1 MGREKKNFLFMD
13 SWMALFKTMPSQEAG
28 DLIKAVCAFVQGEK
42 VDLENPLVLSM
53 FNFIKGQIEE
63 NTEAYR
69 AKCEKQ
75 AEYGRMGSAKRWGE
89 KEKAIEEKSYPT
101 ENHSYPISENGYP
114 IEKDSYPI
122 SEDSHPIENDSY
134 PISENGYPIENDS
147 YPISE
152 NGYPINCDRVE
163 WHKDKDKDNDKDILP
178 PYSPP
183 KGGKADS
190 SLRSESRENVSV
202 YTPPKTDRTDYQAVL
217 DAFHESC
224 SSLPKVLKLSD
235 SRKKAI
241 KARLNDF
248 GLEEIKRAF
257 VLTEQ
262 SDFLKG
268 TNTNGWQA
276 SFDWLMKPANL
287 TKVLEGNYEN
297 RASPG
302 KKSMWGEDDYLNKL
316 ANGEVSLSDD
326 LLVGEVIEE
335 VEV

>member
-1 MGREKKNFLFMD
+1 MGKEKKNFLFMD
-13 SWMALFKTMPSQEAG
+13 SWVTLIDSMPIQEVG
-28 DLIKAVCAFVQGEK
+28 ILMKAVCAFVRGNEVK
-42 VDLENPLVLSM
+42 IENPMVSAVFTL
-53 FNFIKGQIEE
+53 IKAQIEE
-63 NTEAYR
+63 NTEAYK

-75 AEYGRMGSAKRWGE
+75 AEYGRKGSTKRWGE

-114 IEKDSYPI
+114 IEK
-122 SEDSHPIENDSY
+122 
-134 PISENGYPIENDS
+134 DS

-190 SLRSESRENVSV
+190 SLRSESRENVAV

-217 DAFHESC
+217 DAFQESC
-224 SSLPKVLKLSD
+224 PSLPKVLKLSE

-248 GLEEIKRAF
+248 GLEDIKRAF
-257 VLTEQ
+257 ALTEQ

-268 TNTNGWQA
+268 TNATGWQA
-276 SFDWLMKPANL
+276 GFDWLMKPANL

-297 RASPG
+297 KHKAGKPG
-302 KKSMWGEDDYLNKL
+302 SMFGEDDYLAKV
-316 ANGEVSLSDD
+316 ARGEASIMDGWFGGVAE
-326 LLVGEVIEE
+326 GG
-335 VEV
+335 

>member
-1 MGREKKNFLFMD
+1 MGKEKKNFLFMD
-13 SWMALFKTMPSQEAG
+13 SWVTLIESMPIQEVG
-28 DLIKAVCAFVQGEK
+28 ILMKAVCAFVRGNEVK
-42 VDLENPLVLSM
+42 IENPMVSAVFTL
-53 FNFIKGQIEE
+53 IKAQIEE
-63 NTEAYR
+63 NTEAYK

-75 AEYGRMGSAKRWGE
+75 AEYGRKGSAKRWGE

-122 SEDSHPIENDSY
+122 SEDSHPIESN
-134 PISENGYPIENDS
+134 S

-163 WHKDKDKDNDKDILP
+163 WHKDKDNDKDILP

-202 YTPPKTDRTDYQAVL
+202 YTPPKTVRTDYQAVL
-217 DAFHESC
+217 DAFHASC
-224 SSLPKVLKLSD
+224 PSLPKVLKLSD

-241 KARLNDF
+241 KARLSDF
-248 GLEEIKRAF
+248 GMDEIKRAF
-257 VLTEQ
+257 ALTEQ

-268 TNTNGWQA
+268 TNATGWQA
-276 SFDWLMKPANL
+276 GFDWLMKPANL

-297 RASPG
+297 KHKAG
-302 KKSMWGEDDYLNKL
+302 KAGSMFRDDDYLAKV
-316 ANGEVSLSDD
+316 ARGEASIMDEWFGGVAE
-326 LLVGEVIEE
+326 GG
-335 VEV
+335 

>member
-1 MGREKKNFLFMD
+1 MEKEKKNLLFMH

-28 DLIKAVCAFVQGEK
+28 DLIKAVCAFVQGEN
-42 VDLENPLVLSM
+42 VDLENPLVLAM

-89 KEKAIEEKSYPT
+89 KEKAIEENSHPI
-101 ENHSYPISENGYP
+101 ENNSYPISENGYP
-114 IEKDSYPI
+114 IAE
-122 SEDSHPIENDSY
+122 
-134 PISENGYPIENDS
+134 DS

-152 NGYPINCDRVE
+152 NGYPINSDRVE
-163 WHKDKDKDNDKDILP
+163 WHKDKDKDKDKDNDKDILP

-217 DAFHESC
+217 DAFHELC
-224 SSLPKVLKLSD
+224 PSLPKVLKLSD

-257 VLTEQ
+257 ALTEQ

-268 TNTNGWQA
+268 TNATGWQA
-276 SFDWLMKPANL
+276 GFDWLMKPANL

-297 RASPG
+297 KHKAGKPG
-302 KKSMWGEDDYLNKL
+302 SMFGEDDYLAKV
-316 ANGEVSLSDD
+316 ARGEASIMDEWFGGVAE
-326 LLVGEVIEE
+326 GG
-335 VEV
+335 

>member
-1 MGREKKNFLFMD
+1 MGKEKKNFLFMD
-13 SWMALFKTMPSQEAG
+13 SWVTLIESMPIQEVG
-28 DLIKAVCAFVQGEK
+28 ILMKAVCAFVRGNEVK
-42 VDLENPLVLSM
+42 IENPMVSAVFTL
-53 FNFIKGQIEE
+53 IKVQIEE
-63 NTEAYR
+63 NTEAYK

-75 AEYGRMGSAKRWGE
+75 AEYGRKGSAKRWGE
-89 KEKAIEEKSYPT
+89 KEKAIEENSYPT
-101 ENHSYPISENGYP
+101 ESDSYPISENGYP

-122 SEDSHPIENDSY
+122 SEDSHPIA
-134 PISENGYPIENDS
+134 
-147 YPISE
+147 E

-163 WHKDKDKDNDKDILP
+163 WHKDKDKDKVKDNDKDILP

-202 YTPPKTDRTDYQAVL
+202 YTPPKTARTDYQAVL

-224 SSLPKVLKLSD
+224 PSLPKVLKLSD

-257 VLTEQ
+257 AITEQ

-268 TNTNGWQA
+268 TNATGWQA
-276 SFDWLMKPANL
+276 GFDWLMKPANL

-297 RASPG
+297 KHKAG
-302 KKSMWGEDDYLNKL
+302 KAGSMFGEDDYLAKV
-316 ANGEVSLSDD
+316 ARGEASIM
-326 LLVGEVIEE
+326 GEWFGEAE
-335 VEV
+335 GG

>member
-1 MGREKKNFLFMD
+1 MGKEKKNFLFMD
-13 SWMALFKTMPSQEAG
+13 SWVTLIESMPIQEVG
-28 DLIKAVCAFVQGEK
+28 ILMKAVCAFVRGNEVK
-42 VDLENPLVLSM
+42 IENPMVSAVFTL
-53 FNFIKGQIEE
+53 IKAQIEE
-63 NTEAYR
+63 NTEAYK

-75 AEYGRMGSAKRWGE
+75 AEYGRKGSTKRWGE
-89 KEKAIEEKSYPT
+89 KEKAIEENSCPT
-101 ENHSYPISENGYP
+101 ENNSYPISENGYP

-122 SEDSHPIENDSY
+122 SEDGHPIESN
-134 PISENGYPIENDS
+134 S

-163 WHKDKDKDNDKDILP
+163 WHKDKDNDKDILP

-190 SLRSESRENVSV
+190 SLRSESRENVAV

-224 SSLPKVLKLSD
+224 PSLPKVIKLSD

-248 GLEEIKRAF
+248 GLDEIKRAF
-257 VLTEQ
+257 ALTEQ

-276 SFDWLMKPANL
+276 GFDWLMKPANL

-297 RASPG
+297 KHKAGKPG
-302 KKSMWGEDDYLNKL
+302 SMFGEDDYLAKV
-316 ANGEVSLSDD
+316 ARGEASIMDEWFGGVAE
-326 LLVGEVIEE
+326 GG
-335 VEV
+335 

>member
-1 MGREKKNFLFMD
+1 MGKEKKNFLFMD
-13 SWMALFKTMPSQEAG
+13 SWVTLIDSMPIQEVG
-28 DLIKAVCAFVQGEK
+28 ILMKAVCAFVRGNEVK
-42 VDLENPLVLSM
+42 IENPMVSAVFTL
-53 FNFIKGQIEE
+53 IKAQIEE
-63 NTEAYR
+63 NTEAYK

-75 AEYGRMGSAKRWGE
+75 AEYGRKGSTKRWGE
-89 KEKAIEEKSYPT
+89 KEKAIEENSYPIS
-101 ENHSYPISENGYP
+101 ENGYPIEENSYPISENGYP

-122 SEDSHPIENDSY
+122 SE
-134 PISENGYPIENDS
+134 NGYPIEKDS

-190 SLRSESRENVSV
+190 SLRSESRENVAV
-202 YTPPKTDRTDYQAVL
+202 YTPPKTVRTDYQEVL
-217 DAFHESC
+217 DAFRGLC
-224 SSLPKVLKLSD
+224 PSLPKVLKLSD

-257 VLTEQ
+257 ALTEQ

-268 TNTNGWQA
+268 NNANGWQA
-276 SFDWLMKPANL
+276 GFDWLMKPANL

-297 RASPG
+297 KHKTGKPG
-302 KKSMWGEDDYLNKL
+302 SMFGEDDYLAKV
-316 ANGEVSLSDD
+316 ARGEASIMDGWFGGVAE
-326 LLVGEVIEE
+326 G
-335 VEV
+335 

>member
-1 MGREKKNFLFMD
+1 MGKEKKNFLFMD
-13 SWMALFKTMPSQEAG
+13 SWVTLIDSMPIQEVG
-28 DLIKAVCAFVQGEK
+28 ILMKAVCAFVRGNEVK
-42 VDLENPLVLSM
+42 IENPMVSAVFTL
-53 FNFIKGQIEE
+53 IKAQIEE
-63 NTEAYR
+63 NTEAYK

-75 AEYGRMGSAKRWGE
+75 AEYGRKGSTKRWGE

-122 SEDSHPIENDSY
+122 SE
-134 PISENGYPIENDS
+134 
-147 YPISE
+147 

-163 WHKDKDKDNDKDILP
+163 WHKDKDNDKDILP

-190 SLRSESRENVSV
+190 SLRSESRENVAV

-217 DAFHESC
+217 DAFQESC
-224 SSLPKVLKLSD
+224 PSLPKVLKLSE

-248 GLEEIKRAF
+248 GLEDIKRAF
-257 VLTEQ
+257 ALTEQ

-268 TNTNGWQA
+268 TNATGWQA
-276 SFDWLMKPANL
+276 GFDWLMKPANL

-297 RASPG
+297 KHKAGKPG
-302 KKSMWGEDDYLNKL
+302 SMFGEDDYLAKV
-316 ANGEVSLSDD
+316 ARGEASIMDGWFGGVAE
-326 LLVGEVIEE
+326 GG
-335 VEV
+335 

>member
-1 MGREKKNFLFMD
+1 MGKEKKNFLFMD
-13 SWMALFKTMPSQEAG
+13 SWVTLIDSMPIQEVG
-28 DLIKAVCAFVQGEK
+28 ILMKAVCAFVRGNEVK
-42 VDLENPLVLSM
+42 IENPMVSAVFTL
-53 FNFIKGQIEE
+53 IKAQIEE
-63 NTEAYR
+63 NTEAYK

-75 AEYGRMGSAKRWGE
+75 AEYGRKGSTKRWGE
-89 KEKAIEEKSYPT
+89 KEKAIEENSHPT
-101 ENHSYPISENGYP
+101 ESYSYPIAENGYP
-114 IEKDSYPI
+114 IGKDSYPI
-122 SEDSHPIENDSY
+122 SEDSY
-134 PISENGYPIENDS
+134 PIA
-147 YPISE
+147 E

-163 WHKDKDKDNDKDILP
+163 WHKDKDKDKDILP

-190 SLRSESRENVSV
+190 SLRSESRENVAV

-224 SSLPKVLKLSD
+224 PSLPKVLKLSD

-297 RASPG
+297 KHKAGKPG
-302 KKSMWGEDDYLNKL
+302 SMFGEDDYLAKV
-316 ANGEVSLSDD
+316 ARGEASIMDEWFGGVAE
-326 LLVGEVIEE
+326 GG
-335 VEV
+335 

>member
-1 MGREKKNFLFMD
+1 MGKEKKNFLFMD
-13 SWMALFKTMPSQEAG
+13 SWVTLIDSMPIQEVG
-28 DLIKAVCAFVQGEK
+28 ILMKAVCAFVRGNEVK
-42 VDLENPLVLSM
+42 IENPMVSAVFTL
-53 FNFIKGQIEE
+53 IKAQIEE
-63 NTEAYR
+63 NTEAYK

-75 AEYGRMGSAKRWGE
+75 AEYGRKGSTKRWGE
-89 KEKAIEEKSYPT
+89 KEKAIEENSYPT
-101 ENHSYPISENGYP
+101 ENH
-114 IEKDSYPI
+114 
-122 SEDSHPIENDSY
+122 
-134 PISENGYPIENDS
+134 S

-163 WHKDKDKDNDKDILP
+163 WHKDKDKDKDILP

-190 SLRSESRENVSV
+190 SLRSESRENVAV

-217 DAFHESC
+217 DAFHELC
-224 SSLPKVLKLSD
+224 PSLPKVLKLSD

-257 VLTEQ
+257 ALTEQ

-268 TNTNGWQA
+268 TNANGWQA
-276 SFDWLMKPANL
+276 GFDWLMKPANL

-297 RASPG
+297 KHKAGKPG
-302 KKSMWGEDDYLNKL
+302 SMFGEDDYLAKV
-316 ANGEVSLSDD
+316 ARGEVSIMDEWFGG
-326 LLVGEVIEE
+326 VAEGG
-335 VEV
+335 

>member
-1 MGREKKNFLFMD
+1 MGKEKKNFLFMD
-13 SWMALFKTMPSQEAG
+13 SWMELFKTMPSQEAG

-42 VDLENPLVLSM
+42 VDLENPLVLAM
-53 FNFIKGQIEE
+53 FNLIKGQIEE

-75 AEYGRMGSAKRWGE
+75 AEYGRKGSTKRWGE
-89 KEKAIEEKSYPT
+89 KEKAIEENSYPT
-101 ENHSYPISENGYP
+101 EKDSYPISENGYP

-122 SEDSHPIENDSY
+122 SEDSHPIESN
-134 PISENGYPIENDS
+134 S

-163 WHKDKDKDNDKDILP
+163 WHKDKDKDKDKDNDKDILP

-190 SLRSESRENVSV
+190 SLRSESRENVAV

-224 SSLPKVLKLSD
+224 PSLPKVLKLSD

-257 VLTEQ
+257 ALTEQ

-268 TNTNGWQA
+268 SNGWQA
-276 SFDWLMKPANL
+276 GFDWLMKPANL

-297 RASPG
+297 KHKAGKPG
-302 KKSMWGEDDYLNKL
+302 SMFGGDDYLAKV
-316 ANGEVSLSDD
+316 ARGEASIMDEWFGGVAE
-326 LLVGEVIEE
+326 GG
-335 VEV
+335 

>member
-1 MGREKKNFLFMD
+1 MGKEKKNFLFMD
-13 SWMALFKTMPSQEAG
+13 SWVTLIESMPIQEVG
-28 DLIKAVCAFVQGEK
+28 ILMKAVCAFVRGNEVK
-42 VDLENPLVLSM
+42 IENPMVSAVFTL
-53 FNFIKGQIEE
+53 IKAQIEE
-63 NTEAYR
+63 NTEAYK

-75 AEYGRMGSAKRWGE
+75 AEYGRKGSTKRWGE

-101 ENHSYPISENGYP
+101 ENNSYPISENGYP
-114 IEKDSYPI
+114 IEK
-122 SEDSHPIENDSY
+122 
-134 PISENGYPIENDS
+134 DS

-217 DAFHESC
+217 DAFHELC
-224 SSLPKVLKLSD
+224 PSLPKVLKLSD

-257 VLTEQ
+257 ALTEQ

-268 TNTNGWQA
+268 TNATGWQA
-276 SFDWLMKPANL
+276 GFDWLMKPANL

-297 RASPG
+297 KHKAGKPG
-302 KKSMWGEDDYLNKL
+302 SMFGEDDYLAKV
-316 ANGEVSLSDD
+316 ARGEASIMDEWFGGVAE
-326 LLVGEVIEE
+326 GG
-335 VEV
+335 